1 MFSDF
6 NILTC
11 WGGMNP
17 QKMSE
22 VADDLMEHCNVD
34 ITNMFYVYE
43 PPRDTIQVI
52 KVKDYIGGNDK
63 KETEVDD
70 AKQRARHCLKAKD
83 KWNATNDFRYTRDK
97 RNAEKLGNMPMA
109 QYHSLIYQESVE
121 RPNTNNLL
129 NCDWKDISFEE
140 GEESQFATN
149 MERLIVKI
157 KNQEIPSYL
166 IDLNAHMIRG
176 GQKIQLHINLDP
188 SLRGM
193 GLGTKIYRAFLH
205 WYGALYS
212 ARRRMTNPIAIEHI
226 YNKLEKDSDVEVTYG
241 EDEIE
246 ARLRQIKK

>member
-1 MFSDF
+1 MRE
-6 NILTC
+6 L
-11 WGGMNP
+11 
-17 QKMSE
+17 
-22 VADDLMEHCNVD
+22 ADDMLMDCGVD
-34 ITNMFYVYE
+34 ITEMFYVYQ
-43 PPRDTIQVI
+43 PPRDRIQVI
-52 KVKDYIGGNDK
+52 KVKDFIGQSEK

-70 AKQRARHCLKAKD
+70 KNQKELHLLKAKD

-97 RNAEKLGNMPMA
+97 KNAEKLGKMPMA

-121 RPNTNNLL
+121 RPSNVSNLL

-140 GEESQFATN
+140 GETSSIATN
-149 MERLIVKI
+149 MERIIVKI
-157 KNQEIPSYL
+157 RDKEIPSYL

-176 GQKIQLHINLDP
+176 GVKIQLHINLDP

-212 ARRRMTNPIAIEHI
+212 AKRRMTNPKAIEHI
-226 YNKLEKDSDVEVTYG
+226 YNKLEQDSDVEVTYG

-246 ARLRQIKK
+246 ARLK